1 MFQFYSLDYSFREFH
16 FLLCFTILSF
26 FKAILYYQVICFY
39 SFYEFMILV
48 ASRFMANGN
57 YGKLL
62 GTFENDDEGTKKIGC
77 PVLEN
82 ILFDWHY
89 MEMCT

>member
-1 MFQFYSLDYSFREFH
+1 MLYNSIIFQSYVIFY
-16 FLLCFTILSF
+16 
-26 FKAILYYQVICFY
+26 KVVCFY

-62 GTFENDDEGTKKIGC
+62 GTFENDDEGMKMIDCT
-77 PVLEN
+77 VLEI
-82 ILFDWHY
+82 ILFF
-89 MEMCT
+89 MKICT